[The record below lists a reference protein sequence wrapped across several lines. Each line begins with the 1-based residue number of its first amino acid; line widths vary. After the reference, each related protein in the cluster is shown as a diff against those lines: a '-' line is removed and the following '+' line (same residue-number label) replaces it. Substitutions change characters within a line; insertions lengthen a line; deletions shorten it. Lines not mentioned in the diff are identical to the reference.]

1 MMMKNSLLLAALL
14 CTNAFVVDATPTPQI
29 AKACTTKS
37 CPAVNK
43 ASFGGVPK
51 RAFTVRGGE
60 VFEAHSMEE
69 MEAILIKSPG
79 TLVVIDHWA
88 R

>member
-14 CTNAFVVDATPTPQI
+14 CTFAVVDATPTPQI
-29 AKACTTKS
+29 TKACTTKS
-37 CPAVNK
+37 CPAVHK

-60 VFEAHSMEE
+60 VFEANSMEE